1 MAREIRGLASEGM
14 NEVGPHVNSLSN
26 AMQPRKRLKSYQGRV
41 VGSRISESLGDSG
54 AKAGQQTP
62 TRTVMTNGR

>member
-1 MAREIRGLASEGM
+1 MH
-14 NEVGPHVNSLSN
+14 EVNPHVNSLSN
-26 AMQPRKRLKSYQGRV
+26 SVQRRKRLKVYQGRV
-41 VGSRISESLGDSG
+41 CGSRISESLGDSG